1 MNIKKPKNFQQYC
14 LKRNSHDEYL
24 RRLELQCNEIL
35 SPKIDELSKDEL
47 GVIYNVK
54 KVDMPLKMPKLG
66 AKLFKNRLEKIRRRL
81 AHRKKDLEQIEELS
95 EEE

>member
-1 MNIKKPKNFQQYC
+1 
-14 LKRNSHDEYL
+14 
-24 RRLELQCNEIL
+24 LELQCNEIL